1 MFENIIGNDKNKSIL
16 EKSIEIKKTSHSYL
30 FWGTEGIGKKL
41 IALEFAKKM
50 LCLEPENKNCK
61 CKSCIEFDSRN
72 NPDFIIIEPEDEK
85 IKIDQI
91 RNLQRKV
98 AEKPINSNKKVY
110 IINDS
115 DKMTPEAQNCLLK
128 TLEEPPEYLTIIL
141 ICSNEYSMLSTIISR
156 CTRMHFDNLETEQ
169 IEKFLEKKYPDTKF
183 SKKIIELSQGSI
195 GKVLKLNQKSQLYE
209 NIENLFESFKT
220 KDLIDII
227 TIAEEIY
234 NEKEEINSLLEYMNI
249 LALRFSKKDL
259 RYINSIDIIENTK
272 KRLSA
277 NSNYDMC
284 IDNLLFNIWYLFQK
298 VIR

>member
-1 MFENIIGNDKNKSIL
+1 
-16 EKSIEIKKTSHSYL
+16 
-30 FWGTEGIGKKL
+30 
-41 IALEFAKKM
+41 M

-298 VIR
+298 ERM

>member
-1 MFENIIGNDKNKSIL
+1 MFENIIGNNKNKSIL
-16 EKSIEIKKTSHSYL
+16 EKAMEIKKTSHSYL

-50 LCLEPENKNCK
+50 LCLEPENRECK
-61 CKSCIEFDSRN
+61 CKSCIEFDSN
-72 NPDFIIIEPEDEK
+72 SNPDFIMIEPEEEK

-115 DKMTPEAQNCLLK
+115 DKMTQEAQNCLLK
-128 TLEEPPEYLTIIL
+128 TLEEPPGYLTIIL
-141 ICSNEYSMLSTIISR
+141 ICSNEYSMLNTIVSR
-156 CTRMHFDNLETEQ
+156 CTRMHFDNLEIEQ

-195 GKVLKLNQKSQLYE
+195 GKVLRLNQKPQLYE

-220 KDLIDII
+220 KDLIDVT

-234 NEKEEINSLLEYMNI
+234 NEKEEINYLLEYMNI
-249 LALRFSKKDL
+249 LALKFSKKDL
-259 RYINSIDIIENTK
+259 RYINSIDIIEDTK
-272 KRLSA
+272 NRLNA

-298 VIR
+298 ERM